1 MLLNKSHQ
9 NVKSNNN
16 FESATEHQNILS
28 QPALSVPKKNVK
40 IYYIKF
46 LLVIRIDANT
56 I

>member
-28 QPALSVPKKNVK
+28 QPALAVPKKKRKNLLHK
-40 IYYIKF
+40 ISA
-46 LLVIRIDANT
+46 RC
-56 I
+56 